1 MSKRADIENKI
12 IRINNILINSR
23 KLAFDSYVMLNV
35 DSSAKHELIFRN
47 KFLMRTR
54 ENLWKLSIIEL
65 TKIIGSK
72 KEDYQIVKILNF
84 LLNNYKNLDWKTKIN
99 KSELIEMQD
108 RISNNE
114 IKKKIE
120 KVIEIRNQHYAHKDA
135 KPTNNIFDIEFYY
148 EDFEFILETAE
159 NIMERLTQSMMNEN
173 FVFDTYTGEEANNF
187 FDEILETNTELGK
200 LRLDNT
206 WHNNGY
212 HASGHFLNRKH
223 YL

>member
-114 IKKKIE
+114 IKK
-120 KVIEIRNQHYAHKDA
+120 
-135 KPTNNIFDIEFYY
+135 
-148 EDFEFILETAE
+148 
-159 NIMERLTQSMMNEN
+159 
-173 FVFDTYTGEEANNF
+173 
-187 FDEILETNTELGK
+187 
-200 LRLDNT
+200 
-206 WHNNGY
+206 
-212 HASGHFLNRKH
+212 
-223 YL
+223 